1 MIVQK
6 TSIFPAGRDA
16 VFQKL
21 RPLQYIAEPYTAFE
35 PADYTKQTWTAG
47 APPPAGF
54 GSSA

>member
-21 RPLQYIAEPYTAFE
+21 RPLQYIAEPY
-35 PADYTKQTWTAG
+35 PALANTVILCIN
-47 APPPAGF
+47 
-54 GSSA
+54 